1 MFLCNYFKRLKLQR
15 LVVRTE
21 DRLARKKAQRDS
33 EYELGDFM
41 SKFIDTNPYRDESA
55 AMAAA
60 YDEERK
66 LLIEEFNRNNG
77 SKH

>member
-15 LVVRTE
+15 LVIRTE
-21 DRLARKKAQRDS
+21 DRLARKKAQRDA

-41 SKFIDTNPYRDESA
+41 SKFIDTNPYRDESV

-60 YDEERK
+60 YEEERQ
-66 LLIEEFNRNNG
+66 LILEEIRRNG